1 MTVIATGLDSEDARR
16 TPPEPRRRVPDPIE
30 DIERERAMVDPPN
43 VRPIREQPAVA
54 QAEPAPPAPAEPVVE
69 QPVAAAAAQSADEI
83 AVSGLGFESPFEDEL
98 DTPAFLRRRSSGG
111 DDRDVPDFMRRGGSG
126 D

>member
-1 MTVIATGLDSEDARR
+1 MSCDICVLVE
-16 TPPEPRRRVPDPIE
+16 PP
-30 DIERERAMVDPPN
+30 
-43 VRPIREQPAVA
+43 
-54 QAEPAPPAPAEPVVE
+54 VE
-69 QPVAAAAAQSADEI
+69 QPVAAAGGQSADDL
-83 AVSGLGFESPFEDEL
+83 AVGALGFESPFEDEL